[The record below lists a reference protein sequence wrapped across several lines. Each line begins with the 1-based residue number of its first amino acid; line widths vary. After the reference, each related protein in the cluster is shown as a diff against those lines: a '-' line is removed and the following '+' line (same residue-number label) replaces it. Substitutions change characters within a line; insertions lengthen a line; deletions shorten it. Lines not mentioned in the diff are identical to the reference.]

1 MEVLKEME
9 KRSTQ
14 WKWKKKKPEKVKQE
28 SNFMRNCWDLGI
40 TKARN
45 DIILYSM
52 LPTKDLHTHSL

>member
-14 WKWKKKKPEKVKQE
+14 WKWKKKKPEKVKLE

-45 DIILYSM
+45 DIIL
-52 LPTKDLHTHSL
+52 